1 MRLNNYQF
9 ISLGVYIIRQTKLI
23 KYLLLCQ
30 NIYSNYNLIK
40 TMRKHDLTVLIVT
53 IQNPLLDIS
62 IILIYHIYIGELFQ
76 KYFF

>member
-62 IILIYHIYIGELFQ
+62 IILIHHI
-76 KYFF
+76 